1 VAIRCPY
8 CQFTIAIKNPRPG
21 RFTPNCPKCRRRFAL
36 IVPDP
41 PDGGDWVAEKLP
53 RDAAPPAP
61 AIDAEEPP
69 LDDEEIPDSTIATGR
84 FRPRVSSRDER
95 TEPSTEPRRSASRK
109 APPAPSGKQPRPA
122 APPGTQENAVGDRV
136 TRPEL
141 APDGRGAAGEV
152 GIAVADDVP
161 PVLGGYEII
170 KELGRGGMGAV
181 YLARQLSLDRLV
193 ALKVMTGRWC
203 RDPVFAARFTRE
215 AYAAAQL
222 VHHNIVQIY
231 DIRDQG
237 GVTFFSMEYVEGRSL
252 ADLVRKEG
260 ALPPEEA
267 VGYVLQAA
275 RGLKFAHDRG
285 MIHRDVKP
293 DNLLLNR
300 HGIIKVADLGLVKTA
315 AMSEADDAPAKS
327 SPLGASSR
335 RAGLRALP
343 TEMTNAHIAMGSPS
357 YMSPEQCRDAA
368 TVDGRADIYS
378 LGCTLYVLLTARAPF
393 HGASALEVMTKHA
406 YEAPPR
412 PELFVERVPS
422 DLSDIILRMLAKD
435 PADRYPDMG
444 QVIQAL
450 EGWLGVR
457 GEGPT
462 APTED
467 QLAALEKCVQRYN
480 DAPSARLRSS
490 LIVGFFAGSLLA
502 TIICLVAGARV
513 LAGGVV
519 GLVVSTAIFYF
530 VIQGVSSK
538 SHLFRKVRE
547 VTFATRIMDWL
558 MVTAAVGLFVAVLH
572 LLGMLWI
579 WLGAGV
585 LGAGIAFLLYTL
597 VDQKIA
603 AERRPAVEECE
614 RLLKRLRVQGRDE
627 SEVRLFVARFGGR
640 DWETL
645 YEELFGYE
653 EKLAA
658 RTLLRQTEEGRTR
671 EKHGTWR
678 EPIIRWLDSIL
689 ESRRDRQLYR
699 HLKAVEVRK
708 LEAQG
713 VGRRQAEEQADA
725 EAAVLIEQASEIKA
739 AEADWTYGSG
749 LAALPAAT
757 PQPRSVN
764 VRRMLDDAGPAPRK
778 RRPRSGQPL
787 QVLVSFFVGPQMR
800 FLLAALLLTI
810 GVLWVRQNATVEG
823 DANEVDNVQR
833 QLPALVEAF
842 FNPEPAWQPLRVTFL
857 PEDATFLFDH
867 VNSLVAGLLLLVS
880 LLFRGELM
888 GLLVLVA
895 AAVTL
900 FAHHLGFPE
909 IGPVKPYMGGMAF
922 GMLVALLGFLSARK
936 QR

>member
-21 RFTPNCPKCRRRFAL
+21 RFTPNCPKCQRRFAM

-41 PDGGDWVAEKLP
+41 PDGEEWSVEKLARESALP
-53 RDAAPPAP
+53 SRL
-61 AIDAEEPP
+61 IDAEEPP
-69 LDDEEIPDSTIATGR
+69 ADVEEIPDATIATGR
-84 FRPRVSSRDER
+84 FRPPAASEGER
-95 TEPSTEPRRSASRK
+95 TEPAAEPRRSSSSK
-109 APPAPSGKQPRPA
+109 APRARSGKRTRSQVRPGAAEDAAAERLTQAEA
-122 APPGTQENAVGDRV
+122 APENRRTTGEPGI
-136 TRPEL
+136 
-141 APDGRGAAGEV
+141 AGE
-152 GIAVADDVP
+152 DDVP

-170 KELGRGGMGAV
+170 KEIGRGGMGAV
-181 YLARQLSLDRLV
+181 YLARQLSLDRPV
-193 ALKVMTGRWC
+193 ALKVMTGRWY
-203 RDPVFAARFTRE
+203 RDPVFVARFTRE

-252 ADLVRKEG
+252 ASLVRKEG
-260 ALPPEEA
+260 PLPPEEA
-267 VGYVLQAA
+267 VGYILQAA

-315 AMSEADDAPAKS
+315 AMSAVDDAPAKS
-327 SPLGASSR
+327 DSSGAWSQ
-335 RAGLRALP
+335 RAGLGALP
-343 TEMTNAHIAMGSPS
+343 AEMTHAYTAMGSPS

-393 HGASALEVMTKHA
+393 HGASALEVMTKHT
-406 YEAPPR
+406 YDAPPR

-444 QVIQAL
+444 QVIGAL
-450 EGWLGVR
+450 ERWLGVR

-462 APTED
+462 GPTEG
-467 QLAALEKCVQRYN
+467 QLAALEECVQRYN

-490 LIVGFFAGSLLA
+490 LIIGFLAGSLLA
-502 TIICLVAGARV
+502 TIVCLAVGARL

-519 GLVVSTAIFYF
+519 GLVVSTAISYF
-530 VIQGVSSK
+530 VIHGVSSK

-547 VTFATRIMDWL
+547 VAFATRIMDWL
-558 MVTAAVGLFVAVLH
+558 MITAAIGLLVAILH
-572 LLGMLWI
+572 LLGLLWI
-579 WLGAGV
+579 WLGAAV

-640 DWETL
+640 DWEPL

-658 RTLLRQTEEGRTR
+658 RALVRQTEEGQTR
-671 EKHGTWR
+671 EKYGTWR
-678 EPIIRWLDSIL
+678 EPIIRWLEGIL
-689 ESRRDRQLYR
+689 ESRRDKRLYR
-699 HLKAVEVRK
+699 HLKAVAVRK
-708 LEAQG
+708 FEAQG
-713 VGRRQAEEQADA
+713 VNRREAEEQADA
-725 EAAVLIEQASEIKA
+725 EAAGLIEQASEIKA

-749 LAALPAAT
+749 LAALPQAT
-757 PQPRSVN
+757 PPPRRLN
-764 VRRMLDDAGPAPRK
+764 VRGMLNDAAPSPRK
-778 RRPRSGQPL
+778 RRPRSGDAL
-787 QVLVSFFVGPQMR
+787 QVLVTFLVGPQMR

-810 GVLWVRQNATVEG
+810 GVTWVRHNDTPEG
-823 DANEVDNVQR
+823 DASEA
-833 QLPALVEAF
+833 PALVEAF
-842 FNPEPAWQPLRVTFL
+842 MSPEPAWQPLRVSFL
-857 PEDATFLFDH
+857 PEDVTRVFDH
-867 VNSLVAGLLLLVS
+867 VNTLVAGLLLLVS

-888 GLLVLVA
+888 GLLLLVA

-900 FAHHLGFPE
+900 CAHHLGFPE
-909 IGPVKPYMGGMAF
+909 IGPVKPYMGGIAF
-922 GMLVALLGFLSARK
+922 GMLVALLGFLLARK

>member
-36 IVPDP
+36 TVPDP
-41 PDGGDWVAEKLP
+41 PDAGDWAAEKLQ
-53 RDAAPPAP
+53 RDAAPAAP

-69 LDDEEIPDSTIATGR
+69 RDDEEIPDSTIATGR
-84 FRPRVSSRDER
+84 FRPPVKAVDER
-95 TEPSTEPRRSASRK
+95 TDPSADQARSSSKK
-109 APPAPSGKQPRPA
+109 APPAPSGKQARPA
-122 APPGTQENAVGDRV
+122 AHPASQEDGVADRI
-136 TRPEL
+136 TRAEL
-141 APDGRGAAGEV
+141 AHDDRDAAGDL
-152 GIAVADDVP
+152 GIADEADVP

-181 YLARQLSLDRLV
+181 YLARQLSLDRPV

-252 ADLVRKEG
+252 ADLVKKEG

-267 VGYVLQAA
+267 VGYILQAA

-315 AMSEADDAPAKS
+315 AMSAADDAPAKS
-327 SPLGASSR
+327 ILLGSSSH

-343 TEMTNAHIAMGSPS
+343 TEMTNAHTAMGSPS

-393 HGASALEVMTKHA
+393 HGATALEVMTKHA
-406 YEAPPR
+406 HDAPPR
-412 PELFVERVPS
+412 PELFVERVPR

-435 PADRYPDMG
+435 PADRYPNMG
-444 QVIQAL
+444 QVIHAL

-457 GEGPT
+457 GEGPS

-480 DAPSARLRSS
+480 EAPSARLRWG

-502 TIICLVAGARV
+502 TIICLVVGARI

-519 GLVVSTAIFYF
+519 GLMVSTAISYF
-530 VIQGVSSK
+530 VIHGVSSK

-547 VTFATRIMDWL
+547 VAFATRVMDWL

-585 LGAGIAFLLYTL
+585 LGAGIAFLLYAL

-640 DWETL
+640 DWEPL

-658 RTLLRQTEEGRTR
+658 RALLRQTEEGRTR

-678 EPIIRWLDSIL
+678 EPIIRWLDGIL
-689 ESRRDRQLYR
+689 ATRRERRLHR

-713 VGRRQAEEQADA
+713 VGRREAEEQADA

-739 AEADWTYGSG
+739 AEAEWTYGSG
-749 LAALPAAT
+749 LAVLPEAT
-757 PQPRSVN
+757 PPPRPVN
-764 VRRMLDDAGPAPRK
+764 VRRMLDDAEPVPRK
-778 RRPRSGQPL
+778 RRPRSGDAL
-787 QVLVSFFVGPQMR
+787 QVLVTFLVGPQMR

-810 GVLWVRQNATVEG
+810 GVVWVRQNDTPEG
-823 DANEVDNVQR
+823 DANEA
-833 QLPALVEAF
+833 PALVEAF
-842 FNPEPAWQPLRVTFL
+842 MNPEPAWQPLRVSFL
-857 PEDATFLFDH
+857 PQDATRVFNH
-867 VNSLVAGLLLLVS
+867 VSTLVAGLLLLVS

-900 FAHHLGFPE
+900 FAHQLGFPE
-909 IGPVKPYMGGMAF
+909 VGPVKPYMGGMAF
-922 GMLVALLGFLSARK
+922 GMLVALLGFLLARK